1 VLISLPE
8 QPVNPAAGG
17 SVLELFLVD
26 GKNLVQLTNFRR
38 ADTHISGV
46 ENLVARGRVFF
57 VASADPLR
65 ENPDGVC
72 QLFSINE
79 RGGDLRQLTH
89 LPSDGRAPLGCS

>member
-1 VLISLPE
+1 
-8 QPVNPAAGG
+8 
-17 SVLELFLVD
+17 VLELFLVD